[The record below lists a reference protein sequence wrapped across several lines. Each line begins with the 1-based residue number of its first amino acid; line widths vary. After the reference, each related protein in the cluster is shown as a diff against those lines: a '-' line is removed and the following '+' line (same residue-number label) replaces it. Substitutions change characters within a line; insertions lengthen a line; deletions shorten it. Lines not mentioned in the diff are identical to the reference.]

1 MPRVQRVTERSASP
15 QLGPMPQAQAPS
27 TNPLAIAG
35 QAAGQ
40 VSEQV
45 AKIQLDE
52 LAKADFAQ
60 RTLADT
66 QLNDITSKLS
76 TEATALRGFDA
87 LNLPGK
93 YEQKFNEATAG
104 LAGGMRTDEQRTWF
118 EARVADQRNRFL
130 SQLQGHER
138 GETERVY
145 NEVDQQGLK
154 SYTDDVRANFRD
166 EKAVGDNI
174 GKITGLIQNRGKRL
188 GLPQE
193 LVDQEIADSA
203 SGARVE
209 VVQGWADEE
218 NLQQAEAALKRHGP
232 LMSAADRN
240 RAENLVGTL
249 KARKRQEAETAAVL
263 NRFDL
268 TQQMQDI
275 RARAFAGL
283 DVGPLPSQQ
292 ALVAAFGA
300 ERGASMYR
308 DALTWQKAAGA
319 MATVNTRPASEMQ
332 GVIDSYLPAEQT
344 GSAEMLQVRSA
355 LQSAAQAALV
365 AREKDPGGFLIQTD
379 PKLQSLWQTAISGA
393 DANTRATAA
402 KTYLSLAGARA
413 KQLEIANTDLI
424 PAGYG
429 KQFAGALMASESAEA
444 SANLLMSEQD
454 KWGDQWPKVFPQL
467 GTNLPGMYRVAGA
480 GIARPAAKTLA
491 SLAQLKPDERNS
503 ALAAK
508 LPEGTS
514 RADVENAV
522 KREFGQ
528 FYATFPSDAPGLDMR
543 GNLHESA
550 LVLAQVHVGQGMSAR
565 DAAKLTYQEL
575 AGGEPLAMVNGSP
588 FRVPSSEAGN
598 DTDTIERGA
607 NLLVRGFRA
616 DPSMLVG
623 SSPVTPDE
631 TYADRLTAMIR
642 EDGVLVTTPS
652 ADGVALYVGSEPVY
666 RGGKIVTWTWRELAE
681 KGGSPSTFGE
691 RLQFAPTA
699 GGPGGN

>member
-454 KWGDQWPKVFPQL
+454 KWGDQWPRVFGEIGGDL
-467 GTNLPGMYRVAGA
+467 SGMHRIAA
-480 GIARPAAKTLA
+480 SGIARPAAKVLA
-491 SLAQLKPDERNS
+491 SLGQMKTDERNA
-503 ALAAK
+503 ALDAQ
-508 LPEGTS
+508 LPTGTTANDIK
-514 RADVENAV
+514 RAVDA
-522 KREFGQ
+522 RFIP
-528 FYATFPSDAPGLDMR
+528 FYRTFPVDANGQAVVGDM
-543 GNLHESA
+543 
-550 LVLAQVHVGQGMSAR
+550 R
-565 DAAKLTYQEL
+565 DAATALAKTYARDGLPSHEAASRAYADI
-575 AGGEPLAMVNGSP
+575 AGNEPLGMANGRE
-588 FRVPSSEAGN
+588 FRMPLETAGTNTDAIEVGGNWLISE
-598 DTDTIERGA
+598 
-607 NLLVRGFRA
+607 FRA
-616 DPSMLVG
+616 DASMIVG
-623 SSPVTPDE
+623 NSLVTPGE
-631 TYADRLTAMIR
+631 NYADRLTAMIR
-642 EDGVLVTTPS
+642 EDGMLVTS
-652 ADGVALYVGSEPVY
+652 KGADGVDLYVGSEPVF
-666 RGGKIVTWTWRELAE
+666 RNGEIVHWSWQQLRDAGASVEA
-681 KGGSPSTFGE
+681 KV
-691 RLQFAPTA
+691 RAAPT
-699 GGPGGN
+699 PEWSEWKP